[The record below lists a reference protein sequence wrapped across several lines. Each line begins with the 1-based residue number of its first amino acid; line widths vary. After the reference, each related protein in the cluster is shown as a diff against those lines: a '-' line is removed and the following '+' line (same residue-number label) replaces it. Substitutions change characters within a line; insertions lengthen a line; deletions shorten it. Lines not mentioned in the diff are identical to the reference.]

1 MCRGADNPPG
11 LKPVTEAA
19 DGSHLEPLAWVGCH
33 GRGASPS
40 AEKPRRE
47 PRWSGGECECRHE

>member
-19 DGSHLEPLAWVGCH
+19 DVRNRVH

-40 AEKPRRE
+40 AVKPRWE

>member
-19 DGSHLEPLAWVGCH
+19 DVRALLLH